1 MSLYTITGGLRYE
14 AIRVSCNMGYR
25 RKRDSHYDTEIE
37 AKIIENGFHTAF
49 GKQIQWTGI
58 REVR

>member
-1 MSLYTITGGLRYE
+1 
-14 AIRVSCNMGYR
+14 MGYR

>member
-1 MSLYTITGGLRYE
+1 MKRYE
-14 AIRVSCNMGYR
+14 LVVIWDTGEKETAT
-25 RKRDSHYDTEIE
+25 YDTEIE